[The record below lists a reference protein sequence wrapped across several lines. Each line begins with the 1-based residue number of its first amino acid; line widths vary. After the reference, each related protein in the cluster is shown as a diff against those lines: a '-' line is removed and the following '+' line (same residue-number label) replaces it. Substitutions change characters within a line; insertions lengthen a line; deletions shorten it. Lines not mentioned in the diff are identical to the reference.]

1 MIIQVFKKSIAGVAL
16 AASTAAFGAG
26 SLTLAIAPE
35 AVAADATAAPL
46 READVERFVGTLD
59 DVAAFG
65 KKLEAAGKDDLLNRQ
80 EQPTADAPFAPYST
94 GVSELKA
101 QYPADHAELAG
112 ILKSHGF
119 APAEWGAVGDRVII
133 AYIALKIAEENPEA
147 LDMADQMA
155 ALDPA
160 MLAQMPPQMKAQMD
174 RMKAMVETVRR
185 APDADKKAVA
195 PSKAALDAHVA
206 RQTEE

>member
-1 MIIQVFKKSIAGVAL
+1 MILQVMRTGVAGVMLVMSLVGVGAL
-16 AASTAAFGAG
+16 GLSLTMAPAAS
-26 SLTLAIAPE
+26 
-35 AVAADATAAPL
+35 AADAATAPL
-46 READVERFVGTLD
+46 KEADVVRFVGTLD

-65 KKLEAAGKDDLLNRQ
+65 DKLEAAGKDDLLNRQ
-80 EQPTADAPFAPYST
+80 DQPTDGAPFAPYST
-94 GVSELKA
+94 GLAELKT

-112 ILKSHGF
+112 ILKTHGF
-119 APAEWGAVGDRVII
+119 APDEWSALGDRVII

-147 LDMADQMA
+147 LEMADQMA

-174 RMKAMVETVRR
+174 RMAAMVETVRR

-195 PSKAALDAHVA
+195 PSVPALDAHVE
-206 RQTEE
+206 RQTAE

>member
-1 MIIQVFKKSIAGVAL
+1 MMQVFKKSIAGVAL
-16 AASTAAFGAG
+16 AASAAAFGAG

-35 AVAADATAAPL
+35 AVAADAAAAPL

-80 EQPTADAPFAPYST
+80 EQPTDAPFAPYST

-112 ILKSHGF
+112 ILKTHGF

-147 LDMADQMA
+147 LEMADQMA
-155 ALDPA
+155 SLDPA